1 MSNRIIIE
9 GKDYDNISE
18 CKITKKPESVK
29 DEDEKTTILKMFLPE
44 AQKKIK
50 KISSSISFRD
60 KNSLSQ
66 SEETKNTSNEKKKKL
81 YNPFSDEE
89 EPSQFGGIV
98 GVYRDKKFKYR
109 EKEYYDVTLRI
120 RSRMDEDGKFYF
132 LQAMLEK
139 AVPNLKY
146 PDNEVLSDEEDVF
159 RFLYIYIY
167 RNQILD
173 TWRLGLYKTYQ
184 RFEKNDER
192 IRGSIDVARHIR
204 LNMGINNGKVAY
216 SYRERTA
223 DNPFN
228 HLILHTYDVLK
239 RDFPELVEA
248 AIDRDFEMR
257 SVINELRMEAPSYQ
271 NYPVS
276 TVMNKMNAPITHPF
290 FQPYEKL
297 RKTCMDILHY
307 CGVSVFGE
315 EEPET
320 QGILFYVPDLWEG
333 FVFDILSRAM
343 AKSDRANK
351 IELTEQK
358 EIKYF
363 FSLKPESKEN
373 KKLNF
378 EEFIKEFKNSNAE
391 SLSDY
396 LRNKFAK
403 EEIADKKKGRPDY
416 VFQINGKESEQIFL
430 VLDAKCKPDWNEKK
444 KDRKWLNV
452 DGDCNKCIRDMT
464 IAGAHA
470 TGVVYPKK
478 LKQSDT
484 KAPEIEV
491 IPHIFSKSNQEDF
504 FYEIA
509 IGIPEINGDESYG
522 EWKKKLEENSRLETI
537 KSLIEFEYERKIGK
551 KS

>member
-1 MSNRIIIE
+1 MSNRIFIE
-9 GKDYDNISE
+9 GKDYNNISE

-29 DEDEKTTILKMFLPE
+29 DKAKEFALKKFLQE
-44 AQKKIK
+44 AQEKINP
-50 KISSSISFRD
+50 SSISFRD
-60 KNSLSQ
+60 KNSLFQ
-66 SEETKNTSNEKKKKL
+66 SEKKEKKRKL
-81 YNPFSDEE
+81 YNPFSDRE

-98 GVYRDKKFKYR
+98 GVYRDKKF
-109 EKEYYDVTLRI
+109 EEYDVTLRI
-120 RSRMDEDGKFYF
+120 SSRMDEDGKFYF

-146 PDNEVLSDEEDVF
+146 PDNEVFSDEEDVF

-276 TVMNKMNAPITHPF
+276 AVMNKMNAPITHPF

-297 RKTCMDILHY
+297 RKTCMDILYY

-315 EEPET
+315 EEQET

-363 FSLKPESKEN
+363 FSLKPERNGNKE
-373 KKLNF
+373 LNF

-396 LRNKFAK
+396 LRDKFAK
-403 EEIADKKKGRPDY
+403 EETADKKKGRPDY

-430 VLDAKCKPDWNEKK
+430 VLDAKCKPDWNKK
-444 KDRKWLNV
+444 TKDGKWLNVNV

-478 LKQSDT
+478 LEQSDT

-491 IPHIFSKSNQEDF
+491 IPYIFSERNQEDI

-509 IGIPEINGDESYG
+509 IEIPKINDGESYG
-522 EWKKKLEENSRLETI
+522 EWKKKLEESNRLETI